1 MVAVDPTYRAMLG
14 QLAAMMASMERSDAA
29 QLAAGL
35 TNRVNLRMLDS
46 SGLVGATFSDAIER
60 QVHTVLPEA
69 LMNYATLGL
78 PWDAFR
84 SVHGPAGASTERPEK
99 PARLV
104 CSIPEALDTALRK
117 HSNGTLW
124 SGSLLDTMGALI
136 NGAQHHIILIN
147 PFWSLIGIHALLRR
161 VTRASFSDVE
171 MVILTQ
177 PKIALSVEERHCLQ
191 QLLDAM
197 KSRGAQCTVVT
208 PIYAGSKTPL
218 LHAKA
223 LVVDNQRAYLG
234 SANITGSGM
243 DFSVEL
249 GIEFEGE
256 LARQLGR
263 WLTSLA
269 QKMHG
274 L

>member
-1 MVAVDPTYRAMLG
+1 MLG
-14 QLAAMMASMERSDAA
+14 QLAAMMASMGRSDAA

-35 TNRVNLRMLDS
+35 TNRVNLRMLDPS
-46 SGLVGATFSDAIER
+46 TVAGATFSDPIER
-60 QVHTVLPEA
+60 QIHAVLPDA

-84 SVHGPAGASTERPEK
+84 SVHGQSGASTERPEK
-99 PARLV
+99 LARLV
-104 CSIPEALDTALRK
+104 CSIPESLDTALRK
-117 HSNGTLW
+117 HSSGSMW
-124 SGSLLDTMGALI
+124 SGSLLDTMGSLI
-136 NGAQHHIILIN
+136 SGVQHHIILIN
-147 PFWSLIGIHALLRR
+147 PFWSLIGIHTLLRR
-161 VTRASFSDVE
+161 VTRASFAGVE

-197 KSRGAQCTVVT
+197 KSRGAQCTVLT
-208 PIYAGSKTPL
+208 PVYAGSNTPL

-223 LVVDNQRAYLG
+223 LVVDHQRAYLG
-234 SANITGSGM
+234 SANITGNGM

-249 GIEFEGE
+249 GLEFEGE
-256 LARQLGR
+256 LARQLGK
-263 WLTSLA
+263 WLTFLA
-269 QKMHG
+269 QQMHE

>member
-1 MVAVDPTYRAMLG
+1 MVAADLTYRLMAD
-14 QLAAMMASMERSDAA
+14 QLAAMMVAMDCRDAA
-29 QLAAGL
+29 HLASAL
-35 TNRVNLRMLDS
+35 TNRINLRILDP
-46 SGLVGATFSDAIER
+46 ATLINDQFSDPIER
-60 QVHTVLPEA
+60 QIHAVLRDA

-84 SVHGPAGASTERPEK
+84 SVHGPNGGSTQRPEN

-104 CSIPEALDTALRK
+104 CSLPEALDTALRK
-117 HSNGTLW
+117 NSPGTLR
-124 SGSLLDTMGALI
+124 SGSLLDTMGSLI
-136 NGAQHHIILIN
+136 GDARQHIILIN
-147 PFWSLIGIHALLRR
+147 PFWSLIGIQALLRR
-161 VTRASFSDVE
+161 VARTSFAGVE

-177 PKIALSVEERHCLQ
+177 PKIVLSVEELHCVQ
-191 QLLDAM
+191 HLLDAM

-208 PIYAGSKTPL
+208 PVYAGSNTPL

-223 LVVDNQRAYLG
+223 LVVDHQRAYLG
-234 SANITGSGM
+234 SANITGNGM

-249 GIEFEGE
+249 GLEFEGE
-256 LARQLGR
+256 LARQLGK

-269 QKMHG
+269 QQMHE